1 MAEARL
7 PVPAPAPARDDDV
20 VVIQLAYQ
28 EKVKD
33 LFKVLADALAV
44 GENER
49 ACQQRFQRAL
59 RLAKR
64 ARDLALAAAK
74 EGEAI

>member
-1 MAEARL
+1 MDEQ
-7 PVPAPAPARDDDV
+7 RDFGGNDDV
-20 VVIQLAYQ
+20 AVIQAAYQ

-33 LFKVLADALAV
+33 IFKVLADALSV

-59 RLAKR
+59 RLAKK
-64 ARDLALAAAK
+64 ARDLALEAAR
-74 EGEAI
+74 EDEAV

>member
-1 MAEARL
+1 MAEGR
-7 PVPAPAPARDDDV
+7 PVGRDDDV
-20 VVIQLAYQ
+20 TVIQAAYQ

-33 LFKVLADALAV
+33 IFKVLADALSV

-49 ACQQRFQRAL
+49 SCQQRFQRAL

-64 ARDLALAAAK
+64 ARDLALEAARD
-74 EGEAI
+74 G

>member
-1 MAEARL
+1 MADARL
-7 PVPAPAPARDDDV
+7 PVPARDDDV

-49 ACQQRFQRAL
+49 ACQQRFQRGL
-59 RLAKR
+59 RLVKR
-64 ARDLALAAAK
+64 ARDLALAAAR
-74 EGEAI
+74 EGDAI

>member
-1 MAEARL
+1 MDSRR
-7 PVPAPAPARDDDV
+7 APSGDEDLE
-20 VVIQLAYQ
+20 VIQAAYQ

-44 GENER
+44 GEGER

-59 RLAKR
+59 LLAKKAR
-64 ARDLALAAAK
+64 ALALDAARESGAQ
-74 EGEAI
+74 

>member
-1 MAEARL
+1 MDNRPE
-7 PVPAPAPARDDDV
+7 VGRDDDV
-20 VVIQLAYQ
+20 TVIQAAYH

-33 LFKVLADALAV
+33 IFKILADALSV

-59 RLAKR
+59 RLAKK
-64 ARDLALAAAK
+64 ARDLALEAAQ
-74 EGEAI
+74 EDELG

>member
-1 MAEARL
+1 
-7 PVPAPAPARDDDV
+7 
-20 VVIQLAYQ
+20 
-28 EKVKD
+28 
-33 LFKVLADALAV
+33 VLADALAV

-64 ARDLALAAAK
+64 ARELALEAARS
-74 EGEAI
+74 GEAI

>member
-1 MAEARL
+1 MDNDPDLGRN
-7 PVPAPAPARDDDV
+7 DDV
-20 VVIQLAYQ
+20 AVIQSAYQ
-28 EKVKD
+28 EKVRD
-33 LFKVLADALAV
+33 IFKVLADALSV

-64 ARDLALAAAK
+64 ARDLAFEAAK
-74 EGEAI
+74 EEEAG

>member
-1 MAEARL
+1 MAETRL
-7 PVPAPAPARDDDV
+7 PVPARDDDV
-20 VVIQLAYQ
+20 SVIQAAYQ

-64 ARDLALAAAK
+64 ARELALEAARS
-74 EGEAI
+74 GEQV

>member
-1 MAEARL
+1 MADARL
-7 PVPAPAPARDDDV
+7 PVPAAARDDDV

-64 ARDLALAAAK
+64 ARELALEAARS
-74 EGEAI
+74 GEAI

>member
-1 MAEARL
+1 MADAHL
-7 PVPAPAPARDDDV
+7 PIPARDDDV
-20 VVIQLAYQ
+20 VVIQAAYQ

-33 LFKVLADALAV
+33 LFKVLAEALAV

-59 RLAKR
+59 RLVKR
-64 ARDLALAAAK
+64 ARQLALDAAR
-74 EGEAI
+74 EGESV

>member
-1 MAEARL
+1 MDNRVE
-7 PVPAPAPARDDDV
+7 VGRDDDIT
-20 VVIQLAYQ
+20 VIQSAYQ

-33 LFKVLADALAV
+33 IFKILADALSV

-64 ARDLALAAAK
+64 ARDLAFEAAK
-74 EGEAI
+74 EEAAG

>member
-1 MAEARL
+1 MADAHL
-7 PVPAPAPARDDDV
+7 PVPVRDDDV
-20 VVIQLAYQ
+20 VVIQAAYQ

-64 ARDLALAAAK
+64 ARDLALAAARD
-74 EGEAI
+74 GDAI

>member
-1 MAEARL
+1 MDNRPEL
-7 PVPAPAPARDDDV
+7 TRDDDIM
-20 VVIQLAYQ
+20 VIQAAYQ

-33 LFKVLADALAV
+33 IFKVLADALSV

-59 RLAKR
+59 RLAKK
-64 ARDLALAAAK
+64 ARDLALEAASED
-74 EGEAI
+74 EGA